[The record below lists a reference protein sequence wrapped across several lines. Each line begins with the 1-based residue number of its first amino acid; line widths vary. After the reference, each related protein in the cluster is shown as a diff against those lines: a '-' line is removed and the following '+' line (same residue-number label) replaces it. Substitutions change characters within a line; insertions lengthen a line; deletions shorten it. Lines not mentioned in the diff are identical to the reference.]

1 MILLGELSQELII
14 DGNNQKLDKKDS
26 IFIQDVLHALFLK
39 FPTLCYVDLRNIDMS
54 NIYIPRLLKD
64 SPTCNIYFPGK
75 NEYVDK
81 LKNQKINISHDTN
94 TQLFVSKECHSKETI
109 SEYDF
114 WIGLKNAQAAHSVPS
129 INISDIGSI
138 LKYTSISEI
147 KIKAKNQDDIN
158 KISEIFKKV
167 SVPVAVNVKDF
178 KYIKYIPNNLK
189 VNIFTPDVASLNK
202 ETLEKLE
209 AQHINIENVAIPMNY
224 YNNNYYYEH
233 ELDSFQF
240 YNYNPNKRDIFYGS
254 DVYNIDTYKKI
265 VEKLQEITNGITPKN
280 SEFKKFMTIYY
291 RLSSAICYN
300 FFNDDECVSLYRADI
315 HLIIILKVV

>member
-1 MILLGELSQELII
+1 MQ
-14 DGNNQKLDKKDS
+14 
-26 IFIQDVLHALFLK
+26 
-39 FPTLCYVDLRNIDMS
+39 T
-54 NIYIPRLLKD
+54 
-64 SPTCNIYFPGK
+64 
-75 NEYVDK
+75 
-81 LKNQKINISHDTN
+81 NQKINISHDTN

-315 HLIIILKVV
+315 HLIIILKVVQYKDFLFVKVMLKYYMKHLIWLVQIQRLFQDILQENYGSLLAYRLVWLPLYTYRLGLLSGRKNYYLN